1 MWGKNEEGQPTPAVP
16 AAATPVARPQP
27 QASERSTVF
36 GKTMKIVGEIS
47 SDEELFVDGELEGS
61 LELRNRLTI
70 GPTGKVKA
78 NIKANEVIVFGSVR
92 GNVEAE
98 NRISLRAG
106 ATIVGDI
113 KTAGIVIEDGAYFK
127 GGIDISRS
135 EPVKSNSSPATQKAH
150 VAGKS

>member
-1 MWGKNEEGQPTPAVP
+1 MWGKNEEGQPTPAAP
-16 AAATPVARPQP
+16 AAATPVVRPQP
-27 QASERSTVF
+27 QASADRSTVF

-92 GNVEAE
+92 GNVEAD
-98 NRISLRAG
+98 NRI
-106 ATIVGDI
+106 
-113 KTAGIVIEDGAYFK
+113 
-127 GGIDISRS
+127 
-135 EPVKSNSSPATQKAH
+135 
-150 VAGKS
+150 